1 MKDDPQFEKILFP
14 VPVEELGGRHLDHLV
29 TQYKLYV
36 DMADKVSTRR
46 MVANTFFV
54 GMNTAVAG
62 ALAVS
67 LRDSL
72 DIPRNLLF
80 GPAIAALLMCL
91 TWWMLILSY
100 RQLNAGK
107 YRVILAMEKRLPS
120 SPYTAEWAA
129 LSDGRSKRDYLQIT
143 NIELL
148 VPWLFAA
155 IHVALGVVV
164 FQRHFPSS

>member
-1 MKDDPQFEKILFP
+1 MTDDDKVEKILFP
-14 VPVEELGGRHLDHLV
+14 VPIEDLGGRHLDHLV

-62 ALAVS
+62 VVALS
-67 LRDSL
+67 LKDNIDVPRD
-72 DIPRNLLF
+72 LLF
-80 GPAIAALLMCL
+80 GPAIAALLMCF
-91 TWWMLILSY
+91 TWWLLILSY

-120 SPYTAEWAA
+120 SPYAAEWAA

-143 NIELL
+143 KIELL
-148 VPWLFAA
+148 VPWLFAV
-155 IHVALGVVV
+155 IHVALAVVV